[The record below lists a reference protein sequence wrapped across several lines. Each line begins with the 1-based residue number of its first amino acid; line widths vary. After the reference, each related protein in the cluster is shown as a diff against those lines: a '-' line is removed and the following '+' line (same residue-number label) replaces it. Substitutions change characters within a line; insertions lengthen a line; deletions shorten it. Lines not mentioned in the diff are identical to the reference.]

1 MRPDEENIEALSRAI
16 LRDAQD
22 EVQQIKAG
30 GEAKANE
37 IRQRAKE
44 QAEAG
49 RKAIL
54 ERAAAEAERLHSQ
67 MAATAQLKARTS
79 QLEHREQLLDKVFEA
94 AKQRIPSLQKRADYE
109 QIAAQLLREALD
121 QLKVTRAE
129 VRADAAT
136 QKVLS
141 AKILDQV
148 AKETKSQLSLGKTLD
163 SGTGVIVEASEGR
176 IHYDNTLET
185 RLSRL
190 QNTLRSSVYQVLMG
204 EKL

>member
-1 MRPDEENIEALSRAI
+1 MRPEEENIEALSRAI

-22 EVQQIKAG
+22 EIGQIKSD
-30 GEAKANE
+30 GETKANE
-37 IRQRAKE
+37 IRQRARE

-54 ERAAAEAERLHSQ
+54 DRAAVEAERLRSQ
-67 MAATAQLKARTS
+67 VTATAQLKARTS
-79 QLEHREQLLDKVFEA
+79 QLEHREQLLDKVFDA

-109 QIAAQLLREALD
+109 QVAAQLLREALD
-121 QLKVTRAE
+121 QLKVASAQ

-136 QKVLS
+136 EKILS
-141 AKILDQV
+141 AKVLDQV
-148 AKETKSQLSLGKTLD
+148 AKETKSQLSLGKTLE
-163 SGTGVIVEASEGR
+163 SGIGVVVEASEGR
-176 IHYDNTLET
+176 IHYDNTFET

-190 QNTLRSSVYQVLMG
+190 QSTLRSSVYQVLMG

>member
-1 MRPDEENIEALSRAI
+1 MKPEEENIEALSRAI

-22 EVQQIKAG
+22 EVQQINADA
-30 GEAKANE
+30 EAKANE
-37 IRQRAKE
+37 IRRRVRE
-44 QAEAG
+44 QGEIE

-54 ERAAAEAERLHSQ
+54 ERAAAEAQRLRSQ
-67 MAATAQLKARTS
+67 VTASAQLKARTS
-79 QLEHREQLLDKVFEA
+79 QLEHREQLLDKVFDA
-94 AKQRIPSLQKRADYE
+94 AKQRLPSLQKRADYE
-109 QIAAQLLREALD
+109 QVAAQLLREALA

-136 QKVLS
+136 RKLLS

-148 AKETKSQLSLGKTLD
+148 AKETGAQLSIGKTLEA
-163 SGTGVIVEASEGR
+163 GTGIVVEASEGR

-190 QNTLRSSVYQVLMG
+190 QSALRSSVYQVLMG